1 MWWDMTKSFNEEWTQ
16 WIRSNVDDGRDKDGI
31 FKILLDEGYLYE
43 DICLQM
49 NYAPS
54 VPLGNLVNPHV
65 EANFAAQTSMLGAM
79 LDMNN
84 VYMPNAKRL
93 QTDKVELYT
102 IADFLNEEEC

>member
-1 MWWDMTKSFNEEWTQ
+1 MTKLFNEEWTQ

-54 VPLGNLVNPHV
+54 VPLGEGTKGTHHFI
-65 EANFAAQTSMLGAM
+65 ANST
-79 LDMNN
+79 DT
-84 VYMPNAKRL
+84 
-93 QTDKVELYT
+93 TDKSSRHAPSCRPLFKISRDSRWT
-102 IADFLNEEEC
+102 AHGMCLLL